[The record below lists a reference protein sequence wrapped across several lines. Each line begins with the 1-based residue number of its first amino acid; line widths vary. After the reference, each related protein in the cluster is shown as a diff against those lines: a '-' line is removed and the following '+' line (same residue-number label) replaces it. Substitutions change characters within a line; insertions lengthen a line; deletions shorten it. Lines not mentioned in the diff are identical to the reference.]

1 MPLGAP
7 EDFSADEQQIL
18 KTLEQTD
25 PELQAESPAAA
36 TEQAA
41 TTPSEQKGGESGQT
55 AQGQPDDAATQ
66 SGAQADDKATNAE
79 PSQPTGDVRQA
90 LRASRR
96 AERQARERAER
107 LEAELA
113 ELRSRVP
120 AEPNPDEITEDE
132 LREVEESMPF
142 IAKIARRVIGKPAQK
157 EQATEQQ
164 AEAQSAP
171 KGQPSVPEVV
181 QDAIDDTPDL
191 LAWQSSQDQERFQAA
206 IEMDKYLATLP
217 AWKDKPLS
225 ERFQEVVRR
234 VKADR
239 GELTSQPTTVQPV
252 EIQRARPSTLTD
264 IGGAGQAP
272 NTDPLSLDRMAKM
285 SDDDIVAGLLRQ
297 GG

>member
-25 PELQAESPAAA
+25 PELQAETPAPASAPAAA
-36 TEQAA
+36 T
-41 TTPSEQKGGESGQT
+41 PSEQASGEPGQTT
-55 AQGQPDDAATQ
+55 AQGQPAEAAAPNNT
-66 SGAQADDKATNAE
+66 QADDKATNAE
-79 PSQPTGDVRQA
+79 PPQPTGDVRQA

-142 IAKIARRVIGKPAQK
+142 IAKIARRVIGKEPAQK
-157 EQATEQQ
+157 EQATTTP
-164 AEAQSAP
+164 ATAP
-171 KGQPSVPEVV
+171 SPPPVAEVV
-181 QDAIDDTPDL
+181 QDAIDDTPEL
-191 LAWQSSQDQERFQAA
+191 LAWQSSQDQARFQAA
-206 IEMDKYLATLP
+206 IEMDKYLSTLP

-225 ERFQEVVRR
+225 ERFQEVVKR

-239 GELTSQPTTVQPV
+239 GELTTQPNNVPAG
-252 EIQRARPSTLTD
+252 EIERAKPSTLTD

-272 NTDPLSLDRMAKM
+272 NSDPLRLERMAKM
-285 SDDDIVAGLLRQ
+285 SDEDIVAGLLRQ